1 MGQARNS
8 KIVLWKHRSKHFKMK
23 DLKIIA
29 MENFNRQLFNRQLRE
44 VTKNKMMFLNDHV
57 L

>member
-29 MENFNRQLFNRQLRE
+29 MENFNRQLRE

>member
-1 MGQARNS
+1 
-8 KIVLWKHRSKHFKMK
+8 MK
-23 DLKIIA
+23 DLKIIG

>member
-1 MGQARNS
+1 MDQARNS

-23 DLKIIA
+23 DLKIIG

>member
-1 MGQARNS
+1 
-8 KIVLWKHRSKHFKMK
+8 MK

-57 L
+57 LQKKFVFRSGGCFK